1 MIAGENPHGPAAQ
14 AIWTGNIM
22 AESQSSGARRH
33 QRPLSPH
40 LQVYKPQLT
49 SITSILHRFSGIALG
64 LGLLYLVCWLVAAA
78 QGMAAFDALQ
88 DFNGSV
94 IGRLLLFGWSVAF
107 FYHLLNGIRHLAWDA
122 GFGFELP
129 AAYRSGYAV
138 LIGTGL
144 LTIAAW
150 VYAYFQMGVL

>member
-1 MIAGENPHGPAAQ
+1 
-14 AIWTGNIM
+14 M
-22 AESQSSGARRH
+22 AESLSNGVKPH
-33 QRPLSPH
+33 PRPLSPH

-49 SITSILHRFSGIALG
+49 SITSILHRFSGIALSAG
-64 LGLLYLVCWLVAAA
+64 VLYLLCWLLAVAGGAET
-78 QGMAAFDALQ
+78 FDRLQ
-88 DFNGSV
+88 DFNGSL
-94 IGRLLLFGWSVAF
+94 IGRLLLLGWSVAF

-138 LIGTGL
+138 LIGTAV

-150 VYAYFQMGVL
+150 VIGYFQMGAF